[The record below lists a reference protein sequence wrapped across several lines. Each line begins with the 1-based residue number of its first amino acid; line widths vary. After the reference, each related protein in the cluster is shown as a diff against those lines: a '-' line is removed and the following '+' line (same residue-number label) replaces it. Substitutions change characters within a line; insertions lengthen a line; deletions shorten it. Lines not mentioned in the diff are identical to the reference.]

1 MSKIRQKRTAD
12 QIHRLISEL
21 IRRDLSDPRL
31 RDISVTK
38 VDIDRELE
46 HADIYVNAL
55 ADESR
60 QKEVMV
66 ALRKAGGYL
75 KRELSKQ
82 LHGRS
87 TPQLHFHWDPTLAH
101 AEEVRT
107 ILDSLDIPP
116 PESDDPTST

>member
-12 QIHRLISEL
+12 QVHRLISEL
-21 IRRDLSDPRL
+21 IRRDLNDPRL
-31 RDISVTK
+31 KDLSVTK

-46 HADIYVNAL
+46 HADIYINAL
-55 ADESR
+55 ADETR

-82 LHGRS
+82 LPGRS
-87 TPQLHFHWDPTLAH
+87 TPQLHFHWDPTLAN

-107 ILDSLDIPP
+107 ILDGLDIPP
-116 PESDDPTST
+116 PEEENPSTT